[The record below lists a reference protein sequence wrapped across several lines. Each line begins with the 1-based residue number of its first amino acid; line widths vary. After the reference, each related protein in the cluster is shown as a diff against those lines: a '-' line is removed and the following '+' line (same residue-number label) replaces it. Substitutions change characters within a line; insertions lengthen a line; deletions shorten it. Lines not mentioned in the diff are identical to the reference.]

1 MAYGGNTTQA
11 QPGAVATWAP
21 AVPGGNGTAPGPA
34 PLLLCPNAS
43 AGSQWLWHVLGECP
57 DGSRDYASVAFALLS
72 IICFLLAMLPQL
84 YESYRS
90 GKADQALSIWFL
102 LAWLGGDCSNL
113 IGCILTNQPHLQT
126 LMAVDYVMMDNLV
139 MSQYLYYRV
148 RNRNGDA
155 GCLQWSCVCWMLSCT
170 LLALL
175 LPFLLFW
182 HHPLLEAP
190 ALGTNSS
197 RALAH
202 ASKLPSLG
210 WMELVGYTSGS
221 ASAAFYL
228 GGRLPQL
235 YRNYKR
241 HSVEGVSLALFMLTI
256 LGNSTY
262 GTSLVLKAPRPGET
276 EGQAIVAHLPWLIG
290 SFGTLLLDSS
300 MVAQFVRYRR
310 RHGGRPEGED
320 TIPLRLDER
329 EGAPLLTGW
338 GDE

>member
-1 MAYGGNTTQA
+1 
-11 QPGAVATWAP
+11 AP

-34 PLLLCPNAS
+34 LLLCPNAS

-57 DGSRDYASVAFALLS
+57 DGSRDHASVAFALLS
-72 IICFLLAMLPQL
+72 IVCFLLATLPQL

-102 LAWLGGDCSNL
+102 LSWLGGDCSNL

-139 MSQYLYYRV
+139 MSQYLYYRL
-148 RNRNGDA
+148 RNRNGGIHPPNNRHCNLPAHLGSFDREVESRPDVA
-155 GCLQWSCVCWMLSCT
+155 T
-170 LLALL
+170 ALMFIDNL
-175 LPFLLFW
+175 C
-182 HHPLLEAP
+182 
-190 ALGTNSS
+190 GQS
-197 RALAH
+197 
-202 ASKLPSLG
+202 ASINKKLPSLG
-210 WMELVGYTSGS
+210 WMELIGYTSGS

-235 YRNYKR
+235 YHNYKR

-290 SFGTLLLDSS
+290 SFGTLLLD
-300 MVAQFVRYRR
+300 
-310 RHGGRPEGED
+310 
-320 TIPLRLDER
+320 
-329 EGAPLLTGW
+329 
-338 GDE
+338 